1 MAKSKSGGTRSYIRG
16 RVGADVYSVGKDA
29 KGKKQQVVR
38 SLAETVANPQTL
50 SQMRGRMIMST
61 IMQAVAALKAIIDHS
76 FDNVVGRQP
85 NISEFIARNYALV
98 KADVQANPSG
108 SNAFGLNMY
117 QEKGAKRGAYIISD
131 GAAAVP
137 AALVLAKASGIIT
150 ITMDASNITI
160 GDLKSALGM
169 TNEEYFTL
177 VGIGTDGKAYYERF
191 RVNPTMS
198 DDTAL
203 SASNIGDAFAVEGNA
218 VAEVAIASNV
228 INLTLNAVAGCC
240 DVIVTKKGENG
251 YIHSQAILGDAD
263 SFDYTSDMALPT
275 YPVGNAD
282 YLNGGDIFGQS
293 ESFNPAPTPSP
304 TPTPSVS
311 APTINGT
318 TPFTSSTSVTMS
330 AESGAQIRYTTNGTT
345 PTASSQL
352 YSSAI
357 TLSATTTIKAIAI
370 KDGVS
375 SSVATKTFTK
385 SGDTPTPSVNAPSI
399 NGTTPFETSTSVTMS
414 AESGAEIR
422 YTTDGSTPNA
432 SSQLYSSAITL
443 SATTTVKAIAIKD
456 GVSSNVTTKTF
467 TKSSQPVGDLTITVD
482 GTAVERNSVV
492 TLDNDAV
499 VVVTLP
505 AGHESIGKAVGIY
518 GGSAPYPNGVTLT
531 AGANTFTLEKSKFD
545 TSNKSWGAGQME
557 EVSFSEEFNVTFS
570 FIVVKT
576 SA

>member
-61 IMQAVAALKAIIDHS
+61 IMQVVACLKPIIDHS

-98 KADVQANPSG
+98 KADVQANPAG

-117 QEKGAKRGAYIISD
+117 QEKGAKRGAYIIAD
-131 GAAAVP
+131 GDAAVP
-137 AALVLAKASGIIT
+137 AALVLEKGSGIIT
-150 ITMDASNITI
+150 ITMAASNITI
-160 GDLKSALGM
+160 GGLKAALGM

-177 VGIGTDGKAYYERF
+177 VGIGTNGKAYYERF

-218 VAEVAIASNV
+218 AAEVAIASN
-228 INLTLNAVAGCC
+228 IITMTLNVVAGCC

-251 YIHSQAILGDAD
+251 YIHSQAVLGDED

-311 APTINGT
+311 APSINGT
-318 TPFTSSTSVTMS
+318 TPFQTSTSVTMS
-330 AESGAQIRYTTNGTT
+330 AESGAQIRYTTNGAT
-345 PTASSQL
+345 PNASSQL
-352 YSSAI
+352 YSGAI

-375 SSVATKTFTK
+375 SSVSTKTFTK
-385 SGDTPTPSVNAPSI
+385 SGDPTPPSVNAPSI

-422 YTTDGSTPNA
+422 YTTDGSAPSA

-443 SATTTVKAIAIKD
+443 TATTTIKAIAIKN
-456 GVSSNVTTKTF
+456 GVSSDVTTKTF
-467 TKSSQPVGDLTITVD
+467 TKSSAPVGELSMTVD
-482 GTAVERNSVV
+482 GNAVNLGAAY
-492 TLDNDAV
+492 TLNNDAV
-499 VVVTLP
+499 VVLNVP
-505 AGHESIGKAVGIY
+505 AGHSLIGKKLGVQAAQQY
-518 GGSAPYPNGVTLT
+518 YPSGVTLA
-531 AGANTFTLEKSKFD
+531 AGANTITLEKSHFS
-545 TSNKSWGAGQME
+545 TNGVNWGAGHMG
-557 EVSFSEEFNVTFS
+557 EVAFGEEFS
-570 FIVVKT
+570 IDQLLLIV
-576 SA
+576 SASA